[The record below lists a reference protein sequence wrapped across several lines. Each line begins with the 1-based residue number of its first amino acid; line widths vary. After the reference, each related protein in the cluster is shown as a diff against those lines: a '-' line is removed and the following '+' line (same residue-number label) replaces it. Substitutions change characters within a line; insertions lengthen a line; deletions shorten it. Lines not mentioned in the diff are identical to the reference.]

1 MQQDLIRNAVKCVPR
16 HAFYRYDA
24 FWGRA
29 VESTANTYLFQCVVF
44 LTAFRREDGKPV
56 KTCLVFFFFF
66 SPGHCARAH
75 CKNICFDRGGGGAGE
90 EEEEA
95 AGHFSRASA
104 HPRADLPLRLSQ
116 SISIL
121 WGVSRGEQRHW
132 TPTKCEALRGWIAE
146 ALTHIGHVFHAG
158 RKQCFVTSVQ
168 IHGLSVVEC
177 CARCSTEHAQNGD

>member
-1 MQQDLIRNAVKCVPR
+1 VQQDLIRNAVKCVPR

-75 CKNICFDRGGGGAGE
+75 CKNICFDRLRDQARNVAWCPGGKRGGDGGE
-90 EEEEA
+90 VKKKKKRQGTFRAHRLTREPIYPCASRRAFPSYGASREESNATGPQPSAKPFA
-95 AGHFSRASA
+95 AG
-104 HPRADLPLRLSQ
+104 SQ
-116 SISIL
+116 K
-121 WGVSRGEQRHW
+121 R
-132 TPTKCEALRGWIAE
+132 
-146 ALTHIGHVFHAG
+146 
-158 RKQCFVTSVQ
+158 
-168 IHGLSVVEC
+168 
-177 CARCSTEHAQNGD
+177 